1 MKTIEDL
8 RKSRDSR
15 EAILAEFGE
24 VPESILKYDRSVKAI
39 DLMAEERSYA
49 SKAND
54 GGHVGKLATVF
65 DVSGQSC
72 RGAEGALSR
81 FPQNVGRKL
90 LLLYSKRGD
99 TVVDPF
105 AGHNSRMELCWRN
118 GRNYIGHDIC
128 EKFMEANHKIAAM
141 LAEEAT
147 ADMFGGTE
155 YTAWIKLHKCDSRAM
170 PTESGIGDFTI
181 TSPPYWDLEQYGD
194 EPDQLGIGKTY
205 DTFLLGLAAVA
216 RENFR
221 CLKAGAFC
229 VWCVNDFRKGGRFY
243 SYHEDTCAVLRA
255 AGFVQHDIAITD
267 LGPSMRAAFASQVI
281 ETKIIPKR
289 HEYCLVFRKPE
300 APNSKVSYHADN
312 AGGAQGKD
320 SNDK

>member
-1 MKTIEDL
+1 MLGAVVRIYKMKTIEDL

-72 RGAEGALSR
+72 RGVEGALSR

-90 LLLYSKRGD
+90 LLLYSKRD
-99 TVVDPF
+99 DIVVDPF

-128 EKFMEANHKIAAM
+128 EKFMEANHTIAAM

-194 EPDQLGIGKTY
+194 EPEQLGIGKTY
-205 DTFLLGLAAVA
+205 DDFLLGLAAVA

-243 SYHEDTCAVLRA
+243 SYHEDTCDVLRA

-267 LGPSMRAAFASQVI
+267 LGPSMRASFASQVI

-300 APNSKVSYHADN
+300 APNAELRH
-312 AGGAQGKD
+312 GGGGKL
-320 SNDK
+320 